1 MLRVKDY
8 MSREIIAVSPI
19 NNIAYVRNLM
29 LKHRVGRVVI
39 VENNKPVGIVT
50 KRDISRSLAKGRA
63 KWKRRPIDKILI
75 KRIMSKNLVTIGKD
89 EELKK
94 AAELMLENGISSL
107 IVKNEIL
114 EGIITK
120 TDLVK
125 AYSENYQGKFLV
137 KDLMSSKI
145 ITVSPYNT
153 INHIVEMI
161 EENNISRV
169 IVVDGTKVVGIVT
182 STDLSF
188 AFFGERE
195 KEIKYLRRPR
205 GGGRAMLRVIKILPI
220 ITAEDIMSTELITIS
235 PSEDAAKASN
245 LMLKEKISG
254 LPVLKDEELRG
265 IITKTDILRGIAR

>member
-19 NNIAYVRNLM
+19 DNIAYVRNLM

-50 KRDISRSLAKGRA
+50 KIDISRSLGKGGA

-94 AAELMLENGISSL
+94 AAKLMLKNRISSL

-125 AYSENYQGKFLV
+125 AYSENYKANSL
-137 KDLMSSKI
+137 LKI
-145 ITVSPYNT
+145 
-153 INHIVEMI
+153 
-161 EENNISRV
+161 
-169 IVVDGTKVVGIVT
+169 
-182 STDLSF
+182 
-188 AFFGERE
+188 
-195 KEIKYLRRPR
+195 
-205 GGGRAMLRVIKILPI
+205 
-220 ITAEDIMSTELITIS
+220 
-235 PSEDAAKASN
+235 
-245 LMLKEKISG
+245 
-254 LPVLKDEELRG
+254 
-265 IITKTDILRGIAR
+265 